1 MKTVDLSVTG
11 MSWMEERTI
20 ILVPYGS
27 RLYGTDTE
35 NSDWD
40 FKGVCIPPKEYFYGL
55 ETFNEYNN
63 TGGKTFK
70 NTKDSVDINILHISK
85 FVKDAM
91 LGVPNNIEVLFARKE
106 DFIIL
111 TELGQVLIDNRHLF
125 LSKQIITKFGG
136 YTRSLT
142 NKIKNGA
149 GRQELVEKF
158 GYDTK
163 NFMQGVRLLI
173 SAIEILDTGDYST
186 YRPEREFLLDCR
198 NGEFTREQAL
208 ASIEDYE
215 KKLEV
220 AHANSKLPEKPDYN
234 KVNGMLMAINED
246 AMKFGIHS

>member
-1 MKTVDLSVTG
+1 MKTVDLGVTG

-27 RLYGTDTE
+27 RLYNTAHAD
-35 NSDWD
+35 SDWD
-40 FKGVCIPPKEYFYGL
+40 FKGVCIPPKEYYLGL

-70 NTKDSVDINILHISK
+70 NTKDDVDINIIHVSK

-91 LGVPNNIEVLFARKE
+91 LGVPNNIEVLFAREE
-106 DFIIL
+106 DYIIL
-111 TELGQVLIDNRHLF
+111 TELGQVLRDNRHLF

-149 GRQELVEKF
+149 GRQELVEEF

-163 NFMQGVRLLI
+163 NFMQGVRLQI
-173 SAIEILDTGDYST
+173 SAIEILTTGDYTT
-186 YRPEREFLLDCR
+186 YRPERDFLLSCR
-198 NGEFTREQAL
+198 NGDYTREQAL
-208 ASIEDYE
+208 ALVEDYDA
-215 KKLEV
+215 KLQL

-234 KVNGMLMAINED
+234 KINGMLMAINED